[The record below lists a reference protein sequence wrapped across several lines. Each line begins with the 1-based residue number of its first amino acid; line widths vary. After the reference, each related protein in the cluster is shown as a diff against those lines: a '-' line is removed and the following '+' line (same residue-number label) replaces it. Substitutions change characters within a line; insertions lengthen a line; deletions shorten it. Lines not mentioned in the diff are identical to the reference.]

1 MSQNGQTHVK
11 KSCSI
16 CCKNLKVCLMIFG
29 HYVLKDRGLSHK
41 IFLEMFLKNQGFPTT
56 WLLQCFNNE
65 RNSQVKSQSG
75 E

>member
-41 IFLEMFLKNQGFPTT
+41 IFLEMFLKNQAFPTT
-56 WLLQCFNNE
+56 
-65 RNSQVKSQSG
+65 
-75 E
+75 